1 MISREICAALI
12 LRHDFSFEFVEFLEL
27 RTWIKYLNPDVIPI
41 SRNTAKVGVMKMHER
56 EGTTQRRIDYHS

>member
-41 SRNTAKVGVMKMHER
+41 SRNTAKVGVMKMHMR
-56 EGTTQRRIDYHS
+56 EKENSKKN